1 MKSKTLE
8 QYCNL
13 SVALKFS
20 LVLLILNLCY
30 PAQVCSKNIVPLSFL
45 GRTTGRINNHML
57 DKLINLYQKGKKS
70 SLNTKNWSLLWV
82 LLSWKCKDFNAFVI
96 SLSQQ
101 LDDGRPDGLHEY
113 FHNYPENVIY
123 VPPPSRPMKR
133 LPKRGSSDE
142 ELLSYLR
149 GMDGASE
156 LMSML
161 QADQK

>member
-57 DKLINLYQKGKKS
+57 DKLINLYQKGKKR
-70 SLNTKNWSLLWV
+70 SLSTKIEDYYQRD
-82 LLSWKCKDFNAFVI
+82 KDFVPF
-96 SLSQQ
+96 
-101 LDDGRPDGLHEY
+101 
-113 FHNYPENVIY
+113 NVKIK
-123 VPPPSRPMKR
+123 VQM
-133 LPKRGSSDE
+133 
-142 ELLSYLR
+142 
-149 GMDGASE
+149 
-156 LMSML
+156 
-161 QADQK
+161 Q

>member
-1 MKSKTLE
+1 MRNKTLE

-13 SVALKFS
+13 SVALKFG

-57 DKLINLYQKGKKS
+57 DKLINLYQK
-70 SLNTKNWSLLWV
+70 
-82 LLSWKCKDFNAFVI
+82 
-96 SLSQQ
+96 
-101 LDDGRPDGLHEY
+101 DDGRPDGLHEY
-113 FHNYPENVIY
+113 FHNYPENVMY
-123 VPPPSRPMKR
+123 LPPPSRPMKR

-161 QADQK
+161 QTDQKSGSNSNMFTRTFK

>member
-1 MKSKTLE
+1 
-8 QYCNL
+8 
-13 SVALKFS
+13 
-20 LVLLILNLCY
+20 
-30 PAQVCSKNIVPLSFL
+30 
-45 GRTTGRINNHML
+45 ML
-57 DKLINLYQKGKKS
+57 DKLINLYQKGKKR
-70 SLNTKNWSLLWV
+70 SLNTKNRDSLSV
-82 LLSWKCKDFNAFVI
+82 LWKCKDFNAFVI
-96 SLSQQ
+96 SFSQQ

-113 FHNYPENVIY
+113 FHNYPENVMYI
-123 VPPPSRPMKR
+123 PPPSRPMKR